1 MVLTLN
7 LLPFILNY
15 SLLDLMIFGIPH
27 TFLYTL
33 SLHYNCSII
42 FWPLVYFYLICRYI
56 KIKIEEQNDLI
67 AKAIVER
74 KVIITQKMLRSNR
87 NLNAIYSEINEN
99 NHDFW
104 SFIWSSYNFYDLF
117 LIFLR
122 IDFNFKTDCWLW
134 FIFLKSDL
142 FIHNK
147 YRVFSS
153 LRGE

>member
-33 SLHYNCSII
+33 SYHYNCSII

-87 NLNAIYSEINEN
+87 NLNAIYSEIIEN

-104 SFIWSSYNFYDLF
+104 SLYLEF
-117 LIFLR
+117 L
-122 IDFNFKTDCWLW
+122 
-134 FIFLKSDL
+134 
-142 FIHNK
+142 
-147 YRVFSS
+147 
-153 LRGE
+153 